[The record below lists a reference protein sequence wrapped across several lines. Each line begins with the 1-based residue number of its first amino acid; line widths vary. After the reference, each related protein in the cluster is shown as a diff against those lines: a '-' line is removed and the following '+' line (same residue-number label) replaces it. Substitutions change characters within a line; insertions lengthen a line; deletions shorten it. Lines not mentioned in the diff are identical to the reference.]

1 MTAVSAPRRITHARL
16 GPQRGGVRNW
26 WAKAWQRAVEEAAYG
41 ERDLRRGRAAARRG
55 DVGAISVAPG
65 SLLAAVREGDDAW
78 TVEVAVPV
86 LDDPSLRALVDVV
99 SAEAGRIAA
108 LLDGD
113 LSHQLVEHA
122 DEAGA
127 ELLPYGGE
135 LSATCTCD
143 HYLDPCAHAI
153 AVLLQAGWLVDRD
166 PLVLFAVR
174 GLPRDELVGAVHDRR
189 PGPSGGA
196 QELAD
201 DVELAA
207 DAVLRARQL
216 LAALE
221 AGDEVP
227 DGLL

>member
-1 MTAVSAPRRITHARL
+1 MSAPRRVTHARL
-16 GPQRGGVRNW
+16 SPPRGGVRNW

-41 ERDLRRGRAAARRG
+41 DRDLRRGRAAARRG
-55 DVGAISVAPG
+55 EVGGISIAPG

-78 TVEVAVPV
+78 TVEVSVPV
-86 LDDPSLRALVDVV
+86 LEEPALKALVEVV

-108 LLDGD
+108 LLDGE

-122 DEAGA
+122 DEVGA

-143 HYLDPCAHAI
+143 HYLDPCPHAI
-153 AVLLQAGWLVDRD
+153 AVLLQVGWLVDAD

-174 GLPRDELVGAVHDRR
+174 GLPRDDLVAAVHDRQ
-189 PGPSGGA
+189 PGPTGGA

-201 DVELAA
+201 DVEVAA

-221 AGDEVP
+221 AGGEVP
-227 DGLL
+227 DDLL